1 MKKHLVELMC
11 SLPPQLKAQCSES
24 ISIIAEVDFPKN
36 WQNLLPELVQ
46 KFNSPDPAIVQGV
59 LLTASSIIKRFR
71 YVQKSD
77 DLYRDI
83 LYVLE
88 RMQEPLLILF
98 KTTAQAVT
106 GMANDVAQLKPR
118 FESLRLICRIFFSLN
133 WQDLPEYF
141 EDHMS
146 EWMDGFA
153 SFLQYQ
159 NPLLTDDDE
168 ETESSPIDK
177 LQTAIVENLTLY
189 ANKDEE
195 PFIPFLPHFTT
206 LIWNLLL
213 KLTALPKHD
222 GLATISIKF
231 LSSLVA
237 KQMHKDLFK
246 DEGTLKQIV
255 SNIVVPNLVIREV
268 CIIIVYFLGT

>member
-11 SLPPQLKAQCSES
+11 TLPPQIKAQCSES
-24 ISIIAEVDFPKN
+24 ISLIADVDFPQN

-46 KFNSPDPAIVQGV
+46 KFNSPDPAVVQGV

-71 YVQKSD
+71 YVQRSD

-88 RMQEPLLILF
+88 RIQEPLLALF
-98 KTTAQAVT
+98 KSTAQAVV
-106 GMANDVAQLKPR
+106 GFANDAAQLIPR

-153 SFLQYQ
+153 MFLQYS
-159 NPLLTDDDE
+159 NPVLTDDDE
-168 ETESSPIDK
+168 ETEPSPIDK
-177 LQTAIVENLTLY
+177 LQAAIVENLNLY

-195 PFIPFLPHFTT
+195 PFIPFLPNFTK
-206 LIWNLLL
+206 LVWNRLLEL
-213 KLTALPKHD
+213 SAMPKHD
-222 GLATISIKF
+222 GLATTSIKF

-237 KQMHKDLFK
+237 KQMHRDLFK
-246 DEGTLKQIV
+246 DQSTLTQII

-268 CIIIVYFLGT
+268 RKF